1 MKKYSL
7 LLIITSALLNF
18 KSFAQATAFVVTNP
32 TVEQVMLGNYN
43 PITYSA
49 TQLLNHPDTISKGII
64 QRVNPDTLKSYI
76 LKLASFHNR
85 NTGSDTLS
93 TTKGFGAARNWVY
106 SKFQQYSAVNENR
119 LLPSFFQF
127 NQTICSVGRHKN
139 IIAALPGT
147 DTVDKRIIIIEG
159 HMDSRCEAL
168 CDTAC
173 LAQGVED
180 NATGTA
186 LVMELARVMS
196 KYSYNHTIV
205 FMITTSEEQGLYGA
219 EAFAD
224 YTTLKGIQIKA
235 VQNNDVIGGI
245 LCGNT
250 SSAPSCP
257 GLNNV
262 DSTQVRLFSFGG
274 FNSKHKQYARF
285 SKLEYKEELL
295 SSVAVPMTISI
306 MSAEDRTGRGGDH
319 IPFRQHNY
327 TALRYTSANEHG
339 NADVTAVGGY
349 FDRQHT
355 TRDTLGIDT
364 NGDMVVDSFFVDF
377 NYLARNAVINGNAA
391 GMAAIGPKSPD
402 FTVVAI
408 GLNTVEV
415 TITAQTGYAYYRF
428 ADRTSTND
436 WDSVYTMTGNVD
448 TIIIGNAATHYVSV
462 ASIDTNG
469 VESLFSKEILIS
481 VPTGINELKKEEGI
495 SLMQNKPNPF
505 DESTI
510 ISIYVD
516 KGKKY
521 KEAFIS
527 ITDNKGR
534 EIKRIPVELLQG
546 MNEVI
551 YEHGYG
557 ASGIFNYTLLIDGK
571 AIQSKKMIFTN

>member
-1 MKKYSL
+1 MKKIL
-7 LLIITSALLNF
+7 LLFFLLIIFLSI
-18 KSFAQATAFVVTNP
+18 KSYGQGTAFLVTDP
-32 TVEQVMLGNYN
+32 IAEQVMLGNYD
-43 PITYSA
+43 PTLYAASVV
-49 TQLLNHPDTISKGII
+49 LNHPDTISQGIM
-64 QRVNPDTLKSYI
+64 QRINADSLKSNI
-76 LKLASFHNR
+76 IKLASFHNR

-93 TTKGFGAARNWVY
+93 STKGFGAARNWVY
-106 SKFQQYSAVNENR
+106 SKFQEYSAANENR
-119 LLPSFFQF
+119 LLPAFFQF
-127 NQTICSVGRHKN
+127 DQAICLVNRHKN
-139 IIAALPGT
+139 IIAVLPGI
-147 DTVDKRIIIIEG
+147 DTTDKRIILIEG
-159 HMDSRCEAL
+159 HMDSRCEVL

-224 YTTLKGIQIKA
+224 YATLKGIQIKA

-245 LCGNT
+245 VCGVT

-257 GLNNV
+257 GLNDI
-262 DSTQVRLFSFGG
+262 DSTQVRLFSYGG

-295 SSVAVPMTISI
+295 PYVSVPMTVSI

-327 TALRYTSANEHG
+327 TAIRYTSANEHG
-339 NADVTAVGGY
+339 NANVADTAY
-349 FDRQHT
+349 SDRQHT
-355 TRDTLGIDT
+355 TRDTLGVDT
-364 NGDMVVDSFFVDF
+364 NGDFVVDSFFVDF

-408 GLNTVEV
+408 GTNMVEV
-415 TITAQTGYAYYRF
+415 TITQETGYAYYRF
-428 ADRTSTND
+428 ADRTTTND
-436 WDSVYTMTGNVD
+436 WDSVYIMTGTVD
-448 TIIIGNAATHYVSV
+448 TFMVGTAVTHYMSV

-469 VESLFSKEILIS
+469 IESLFSKEILIA
-481 VPTGINELKKEEGI
+481 VPNGINELKKDEGI

-510 ISIYVD
+510 ISVYVD

-527 ITDNKGR
+527 IADIKGK
-534 EIKRIPVELLQG
+534 EIKRMPVELKQG

-557 ASGIFNYTLLIDGK
+557 ASGIFTYTLMVDGK
-571 AIQSKKMIFTN
+571 AIESRKMIFTN

>member
-1 MKKYSL
+1 MKKL
-7 LLIITSALLNF
+7 LLLFFHLIILSGLKLSA
-18 KSFAQATAFVVTNP
+18 QGTAFLVTDP
-32 TVEQVMLGNYN
+32 VVEQVMLGNYD
-43 PITYSA
+43 PATYLAS
-49 TQLLNHPDTISKGII
+49 QVLNHPDSISQGIL
-64 QRVNPDTLKSYI
+64 QRVNPDSLKSNI

-93 TTKGFGAARNWVY
+93 ATKGFGAARNWVY
-106 SKFQQYSAVNENR
+106 SKFQQYSTANENR
-119 LLPSFFQF
+119 LLPAFFQF
-127 NQTICSVGRHKN
+127 DQAICLVNRHKN
-139 IIAALPGT
+139 IIAVLPGI
-147 DTVDKRIIIIEG
+147 DTTDKRIIIVEG
-159 HMDSRCEAL
+159 HMDSRCEVL
-168 CDTAC
+168 CDTSC
-173 LAQGVED
+173 VAQGVED

-245 LCGNT
+245 ICGNT

-257 GLNNV
+257 GLNDI
-262 DSTQVRLFSFGG
+262 DSTQVRLFSYGG

-295 SSVAVPMTISI
+295 PYVSVPMTVSI

-327 TALRYTSANEHG
+327 TAIRYTSANEHG
-339 NADVTAVGGY
+339 NANVADTAY
-349 FDRQHT
+349 SDRQHT
-355 TRDTLGIDT
+355 TRDTLGVDT
-364 NGDMVVDSFFVDF
+364 NGDFAIDSFFVDF
-377 NYLARNAVINGNAA
+377 NYLTRNAVINGNTA

-415 TITAQTGYAYYRF
+415 TITAETGYAYYRF

-436 WDSVYTMTGNVD
+436 WDSVYTMTGIVD
-448 TIIIGNAATHYVSV
+448 TFTVGTAATHYVSV

-481 VPTGINELKKEEGI
+481 VPNGIAELKKEEGV

-510 ISIYVD
+510 ISVYVD

-527 ITDNKGR
+527 ITDIKGR
-534 EIKRIPVELLQG
+534 EIKRMPVELKQG

-557 ASGIFNYTLLIDGK
+557 ASGIFTYTLLIDGK
-571 AIQSKKMIFTN
+571 AVESRKMIFAN

>member
-1 MKKYSL
+1 MKKKIFL
-7 LLIITSALLNF
+7 CVITSALLNF
-18 KSFAQATAFVVTNP
+18 KSAAQATAFVVTNP
-32 TVEQVMLGNYN
+32 AVEQVMLGNYN

-49 TQLLNHPDTISKGII
+49 SQLLNHPDTISKGIM
-64 QRVNPDTLKSYI
+64 QRVNRDTLKSYI
-76 LKLASFHNR
+76 LKLATFHNR
-85 NTGSDTLS
+85 NTGSDTIS
-93 TTKGFGAARNWVY
+93 ATKGFGAARNWVY

-127 NQTICSVGRHKN
+127 NQAICSVGRHKN
-139 IIAALPGT
+139 IIAALPGI
-147 DTVDKRIIIIEG
+147 DTSDKRIIIIEG
-159 HMDSRCEAL
+159 HMDSRCEGL

-245 LCGNT
+245 ICGNT

-257 GLNNV
+257 GLNDI

-327 TALRYTSANEHG
+327 TAIRYTSANEHG

-355 TRDTLGIDT
+355 TRDTLGVDT

-391 GMAAIGPKSPD
+391 ALAAIGPKSPD

-415 TITAQTGYAYYRF
+415 TITAQIGYASYRF

-436 WDSVYTMTGNVD
+436 WDSVYTMTGLVD
-448 TIIIGNAATHYVSV
+448 TITIGNAATHFVSV

-469 VESLFSKEILIS
+469 IESLFSKEIMIS
-481 VPTGINELKKEEGI
+481 VPTGIELNKEEGI

-510 ISIYVD
+510 ISVYVD

-521 KEAFIS
+521 KEACIS
-527 ITDNKGR
+527 ITDIKGR
-534 EIKRIPVELLQG
+534 EIKRMPVDLIPG

-557 ASGIFNYTLLIDGK
+557 ASGIFTYTLLIDGK